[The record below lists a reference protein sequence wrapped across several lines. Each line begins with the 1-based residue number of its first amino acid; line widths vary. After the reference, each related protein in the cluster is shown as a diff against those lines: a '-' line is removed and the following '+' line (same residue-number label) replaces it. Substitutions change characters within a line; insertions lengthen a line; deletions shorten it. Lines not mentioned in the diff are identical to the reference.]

1 MKSRKWIRA
10 ADFVEKYSL
19 SIDHLHVHLHSHK
32 QDRIKASKKEDGSL
46 FVDENYFAQRRE
58 FRARVRNEIHSYFY
72 MFEEHFST
80 LKVAKTI
87 SEIMGESTL
96 NSVNHFLL
104 SCFKEDES
112 TILKYKVSA
121 QAWLIYRAFRHLS
134 MRTLR
139 KAGMKIPEGKRII
152 DVVER
157 ILDNRMLKTE
167 RIRKR
172 RIGIDEDIE
181 KLIEIG
187 FIDENSKYYKKE
199 MTA

>member
-1 MKSRKWIRA
+1 MREKKWIRSA
-10 ADFVEKYSL
+10 YFVEKYSL

-72 MFEEHFST
+72 LFEEHFST
-80 LKVAKTI
+80 LKIAKTLHEKI
-87 SEIMGESTL
+87 GESTL

-121 QAWLIYRAFRHLS
+121 QSWTVYRAFRHLA

-139 KAGMKIPEGKRII
+139 KAGMKIPEGKRLI

-157 ILDNRMLKTE
+157 ILDNRMQKTE

-172 RIGIDEDIE
+172 RIGINKDIK
-181 KLIEIG
+181 KLREIG
-187 FIDENSKYYKKE
+187 FIDANSKYYKKE
-199 MTA
+199 IAA